1 MASISEKSFGQ
12 RYTKGRELVEYLKL
26 LPTYAPGNTLL
37 EVTSMGTLLDNA
49 LTANSN
55 VSSKLSTLQ
64 TERDARLVM
73 YESQTGLINKCGQI
87 RDYIASIEAKGK
99 KSVDY
104 KKVQSAVKKMR
115 GKRLTP
121 KPKPKEEGAPAPKTS
136 STSEVSFGSV
146 LSTAFEILEVIKG
159 NALYAPSN
167 TALTVANFTA
177 LLSTI
182 DAKNKLIAQRRE
194 EYDDA
199 VEGRMSLYV
208 DLQNRITKVKL
219 ALASQYGKTS
229 NEYKDSVKF

>member
-26 LPTYAPGNTLL
+26 LPTYAPGNTDL
-37 EVTSMGTLLDNA
+37 EATSLTTLLDNI

-55 VSSKLSTLQ
+55 VASKISSLQ
-64 TERDARLVM
+64 TERDARLAM
-73 YESQTGLINKCGQI
+73 YTSQTGLINKCGQI

-121 KPKPKEEGAPAPKTS
+121 KPKPPEAGATGPKKV

-167 TALTVANFTA
+167 TALTVANFTT
-177 LLSTI
+177 LLTTI
-182 DAKNKLIAQRRE
+182 DTKNKLIGQMRE
-194 EYDDA
+194 QWDDA
-199 VEGRMSLYV
+199 VESRMSLYS
-208 DLQNRITKVKL
+208 DLQTRVTKTKL

-229 NEYKDSVKF
+229 NEYKDSVKY

>member
-1 MASISEKSFGQ
+1 MASSSESSFGQ

-37 EVTSMGTLLDNA
+37 EVTSIETLLDDI
-49 LTANSN
+49 LTANSD
-55 VSSKLSTLQ
+55 VASTFSTLT
-64 TERDARLVM
+64 TERNTRLVM
-73 YESQTGLINKCGQI
+73 YISQTGLINKCGQI

-121 KPKPKEEGAPAPKTS
+121 KPKPTESQPNPKTL

-146 LSTAFEILEVIKG
+146 LATAFDILEVIKG

-167 TALTVANFTA
+167 TDLTVANFTTF
-177 LLSTI
+177 LTSI
-182 DAKNKLIAQRRE
+182 DTQNKLIAQRRE
-194 EYDDA
+194 EWDDA
-199 VEGRMSLYV
+199 VEARLSLYN
-208 DLQNRITKVKL
+208 DLKDRVTKVKL

-229 NEYKDSVKF
+229 NEYKDAVKY

>member
-1 MASISEKSFGQ
+1 MATISEKSFGQ

-37 EVTSMGTLLDNA
+37 ETTSLGTLLDNA

-87 RDYIASIEAKGK
+87 RDYIASIEEKGK
-99 KSVDY
+99 KSVDF

-121 KPKPKEEGAPAPKTS
+121 KPKPPEAGATAPKIS

-159 NALYAPSN
+159 NVLYAPSN
-167 TALTVANFTA
+167 TALTVANFTT
-177 LLSTI
+177 LLNTI

-208 DLQNRITKVKL
+208 DLQNRVTKVKL

-229 NEYKDSVKF
+229 NEYKDSVKY

>member
-1 MASISEKSFGQ
+1 MASTSESSFGQ

-26 LPTYAPGNTLL
+26 LPTYAPSNTAL
-37 EVTSMGTLLDNA
+37 ETASLSTLLDDI
-49 LTANSN
+49 LTANSD
-55 VSSKLSTLQ
+55 VASKISTLQ
-64 TERDARLVM
+64 TERNARLVM

-87 RDYIASIEAKGK
+87 RDYIASIESTGK

-121 KPKPKEEGAPAPKTS
+121 KPKPTESQPNPKSS

-146 LSTAFEILEVIKG
+146 LATAFEILEVIKG

-167 TALTVANFTA
+167 TELTVASFTTF
-177 LLSTI
+177 LNSI

-194 EYDDA
+194 QYDDA
-199 VEGRMSLYV
+199 VEARLGLYK
-208 DLQNRITKVKL
+208 DLQDRVTKVKL

-229 NEYKDSVKF
+229 NEYLDSVKY

>member
-1 MASISEKSFGQ
+1 MASTSESSFGQ

-26 LPTYAPGNTLL
+26 LPTYAPSNTAL
-37 EVTSMGTLLDNA
+37 ETASLSTLLDDII
-49 LTANSN
+49 TANSD
-55 VSSKLSTLQ
+55 VASKISTLQ
-64 TERDARLVM
+64 TERNARLVM

-87 RDYIASIEAKGK
+87 RDYIASIESAGK

-121 KPKPKEEGAPAPKTS
+121 KPKPTESQPNPKSS

-146 LSTAFEILEVIKG
+146 LATAFEILEVIKG

-167 TALTVANFTA
+167 ADLTVANFTTF
-177 LLSTI
+177 LISI

-194 EYDDA
+194 QYDDA
-199 VEGRMSLYV
+199 VEARLGLYK
-208 DLQNRITKVKL
+208 DLQDRVTKVKL

-229 NEYKDSVKF
+229 NEYLDSVKY

>member
-26 LPTYAPGNTLL
+26 LPTYAPGNTDL
-37 EVTSMGTLLDNA
+37 EAASLSTLLDDV

-55 VSSKLSTLQ
+55 VSSKISTLQ
-64 TERDARLVM
+64 TERDARLTM
-73 YESQTGLINKCGQI
+73 YASQTGLINKCGQI

-121 KPKPKEEGAPAPKTS
+121 KPKPPEAGAAAPKTV

-146 LSTAFEILEVIKG
+146 LSKAFEILEVIKG

-167 TALTVANFTA
+167 TALIVANFTTFIN
-177 LLSTI
+177 SI
-182 DAKNKLIAQRRE
+182 DAKNKLIAQKRE
-194 EYDDA
+194 EWDDA
-199 VEGRMSLYV
+199 VEDRMSLYT
-208 DLQNRITKVKL
+208 DLQSRVTKTKL
-219 ALASQYGKTS
+219 VLAWQFGKTS

>member
-26 LPTYAPGNTLL
+26 LPTYAPGNIML
-37 EVTSMGTLLDNA
+37 EANEIGTLLDDI
-49 LTANSN
+49 LTGNSN

-87 RDYIASIEAKGK
+87 RDYIASIDPKGK

-104 KKVQSAVKKMR
+104 KKVQSAVKRMR

-121 KPKPKEEGAPAPKTS
+121 KPKPKEEGAPVPKTV

-146 LSTAFEILEVIKG
+146 LATAFEILEVIKG
-159 NALYAPSN
+159 AVGYAPSN
-167 TALTVANFTA
+167 TALTIVNFTTF
-177 LLSTI
+177 LTTI

-199 VEGRMSLYV
+199 VENRMSLYT
-208 DLQNRITKVKL
+208 DLQTRTTKVKL

-229 NEYKDSVKF
+229 NEFKDSVKF